1 MILSPAEIRK
11 FNTAAFF
18 FLALMFRVHV
28 KYHIFDDA
36 RASFAQYQSKSYS
49 LES

>member
-1 MILSPAEIRK
+1 MILSPGGIRK
-11 FNTAAFF
+11 FNTAAVL
-18 FLALMFRVHV
+18 FLTLMYRVHV

-36 RASFAQYQSKSYS
+36 RASFVQYQSKSYS